1 MFAAQAAERKV
12 TNMAIAEQFAGLDMG
27 MLIGGPLTAAADAS
41 VLLANATADFIERV
55 GFENSGKARTVAFSY
70 EKRTPNDDGTSSLDE
85 LKVNVPLLAIV
96 PIPNLQIDEVNVLF
110 DMEVKQSECSKS
122 STDMSA
128 SMNASANAWFV
139 KVNISGSV
147 SSHKENTRTS
157 DNSAKYHVDVRATNH
172 GIPEGLARVLDMMA
186 ANVAPALVGSS
197 IKNADGSELPEA
209 SRKRAEKLKKIRS
222 EISAIETRR
231 NAASNNLQ
239 DSLGVLR
246 NVADSQ
252 MSVYSLEMSRLTDEQ
267 REGGADANF
276 STVTESWNSMKSQLE
291 SMVKMIAESEP
302 EGGTSGGVS
311 SIFSLKAFRGTEAV
325 ADYASGEEKY
335 EAMSKAQASAVSA
348 QKKLAEVD
356 QSLTDKKAEYNNLLS
371 GAQE

>member
-1 MFAAQAAERKV
+1 
-12 TNMAIAEQFAGLDMG
+12 MAIAEQFAGLDMG

-41 VLLANATADFIERV
+41 ILLANSTADFIDRV
-55 GFENSGKARTVAFSY
+55 GFDNSGRARTVAFSY
-70 EKRTPNDDGTSSLDE
+70 EKQTPNEDGTSSLDQ

-96 PIPNLQIDEVNVLF
+96 PIPNLQVDEVNILF

-128 SMNASANAWFV
+128 SMDASAKAWFV

-197 IKNADGSELPEA
+197 IKNADGSDLPEA
-209 SRKRAEKLKKIRS
+209 SRIRAEKVKKARA
-222 EISAIETRR
+222 EISSIETRR
-231 NAASNNLQ
+231 NAAKNSLQ
-239 DSLGVLR
+239 DCITVLR

-252 MSVYSLEMSRLTDEQ
+252 MSVYRLELSRLSDAQKDKADE
-267 REGGADANF
+267 NF
-276 STVTESWNSMKSQLE
+276 SVVTESWNALKVQAEDLIR
-291 SMVKMIAESEP
+291 MIADSAEDSN
-302 EGGTSGGVS
+302 TVS
-311 SIFSLKAFRGTEAV
+311 SIFALKAFRGAEDVVGYANGEA
-325 ADYASGEEKY
+325 KY
-335 EAMSKAQASAVSA
+335 DALAKAQASAVTA
-348 QKKLAEVD
+348 QKKLLEVD
-356 QSLTDKKAEYNNLLS
+356 QALIEKRAEYNNLIS
-371 GAQE
+371 GAEAGETKQ

>member
-1 MFAAQAAERKV
+1 
-12 TNMAIAEQFAGLDMG
+12 MG

-70 EKRTPNDDGTSSLDE
+70 EKQTPNDDGTSSLDE

-239 DSLGVLR
+239 DSLAVLR

-267 REGGADANF
+267 KESGGADANF
-276 STVTESWNSMKSQLE
+276 SVVTESWNGMKSQAE
-291 SMVKMIAESEP
+291 SMVKMIADSEQD
-302 EGGTSGGVS
+302 GGSSGSVS
-311 SIFSLKAFRGTEAV
+311 SIFSLKAFRGTEEV

-335 EAMSKAQASAVSA
+335 EAMSKAQASAVAA
-348 QKKLAEVD
+348 QKRLMEVD
-356 QSLTDKKAEYNNLLS
+356 QELTDKKAEYNNLLS